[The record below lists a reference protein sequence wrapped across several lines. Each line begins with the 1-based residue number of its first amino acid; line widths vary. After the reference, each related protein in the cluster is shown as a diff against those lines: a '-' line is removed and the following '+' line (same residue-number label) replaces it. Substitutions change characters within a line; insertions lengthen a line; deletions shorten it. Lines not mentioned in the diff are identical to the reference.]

1 MSSTLVTKRNK
12 ELIKLTEKGKSYL
25 LQEAIKILK
34 NAPKTKFDQSVELQ
48 FKLGVDLTASDQVVR
63 GTAVL
68 PHGQGKALRV
78 IVFCKDENAKA
89 AKEAGADVIGGDE
102 LIEKVL
108 GGWMDFDVAVAVPSM
123 MKEVGKLGKVLGPR
137 GLMPSPK
144 AGTVTDNPAK
154 AVKEVKGGRIEFKM
168 DKFANVNTLIGKLS
182 FSEQALYENAAVVV
196 ENLVKAKPKSLK
208 GTYLKSAHISSTMG
222 PGVRLDLAK
231 FLKALDTEES

>member
-1 MSSTLVTKRNK
+1 MSAAITKRK
-12 ELIKLTEKGKSYL
+12 KALDQLTKKGKAYL
-25 LQEAIKILK
+25 LVEAIQILK
-34 NAPKTKFDQSVELQ
+34 SGPKTKFDQSVDLQ

-68 PHGQGKALRV
+68 PHGQGKILKV
-78 IVFCKDENAKA
+78 IVFCKDENAKL
-89 AKEAGADVIGGDE
+89 AKEAGAEVVGAEE

-154 AVKEVKGGRIEFKM
+154 AVQEVKGGRIEFKM
-168 DKFANVNTLIGKLS
+168 DKFGCVNVSVGKLS
-182 FSEQALYENAAVVV
+182 FSDEAVSENATTVI
-196 ENLVKAKPKSLK
+196 ENLILVKPRSLK
-208 GTYLKSAHISSTMG
+208 GQYIKTSTLSSTMG
-222 PGVRLDLAK
+222 PGVRLDISK
-231 FLKALDTEES
+231 FLKAIETEES

>member
-1 MSSTLVTKRNK
+1 MSRKYQTKRQK
-12 ELIKLTEKGKSYL
+12 ELVKLTEKGKSYL
-25 LQEAIKILK
+25 LKDAVQVLK
-34 NAPKTKFDQSVELQ
+34 TGPKTKFDQSIEIQ
-48 FKLGVDLTASDQVVR
+48 FKLGVDLTANDQVVR

-68 PHGQGKALRV
+68 PHGQGKALKV

-89 AKEAGADVIGGDE
+89 AKEAGADLVGGDE
-102 LIEKVL
+102 LIEKVM
-108 GGWMDFDVAVAVPSM
+108 GGWMDFDVAIATPSM

-182 FSEQALYENAAVVV
+182 FSDDAICENGVVLI
-196 ENLVKAKPKSLK
+196 ESLIKARPRSLK
-208 GTYLKSAHISSTMG
+208 GNYVKSAHLSSTMG
-222 PGVRLDLAK
+222 PGVRLDISK
-231 FLKALDTEES
+231 YLKVEEAAD